1 MGMNVLWRD
10 ICVTTMIIKLCER
23 KKKEKQ
29 TNKFNLRDIS

>member
-10 ICVTTMIIKLCER
+10 MCVTTMIIKLWEKE

-29 TNKFNLRDIS
+29 TKQI

>member
-10 ICVTTMIIKLCER
+10 MCVTTMIIKLCE
-23 KKKEKQ
+23 KEKQ

>member
-1 MGMNVLWRD
+1 MNVLWRD
-10 ICVTTMIIKLCER
+10 MCVTTMIIKLCENE